1 MYIQQAVYEAPPPP
15 PPPCRSP
22 VPHRGA
28 CRRGYWRGVGV
39 DVGVAGA
46 TEATGRVCEE
56 TELRASVYRA
66 TVTRLAV
73 ARAAADDRRCIVGAV
88 LTGYCTLLII
98 SARGAGRRTSAPKIL
113 GSGRRVA
120 PEKNIVVNAL
130 ASKKILVI
138 AYWPE
143 HELRRCAG
151 GNRAELARSPWAHYV
166 RRA

>member
-28 CRRGYWRGVGV
+28 CRRGYWRG
-39 DVGVAGA
+39 VGVAGA

-73 ARAAADDRRCIVGAV
+73 ARAAADDRRCGVDWVLYTFNYFSAWRGSAHKRPQNIGVG
-88 LTGYCTLLII
+88 
-98 SARGAGRRTSAPKIL
+98 SARSAGKKYCCQRAGI
-113 GSGRRVA
+113 
-120 PEKNIVVNAL
+120 EKNIAWLDISMKYFFAL
-130 ASKKILVI
+130 NSSVMTF
-138 AYWPE
+138 
-143 HELRRCAG
+143 
-151 GNRAELARSPWAHYV
+151 S
-166 RRA
+166 